1 MTVLT
6 LDPKNKWEF
15 LTAMSRAWEWA
26 QRRKRFYAER
36 GGEQTVLDYIRDAQE
51 PDVKQLAV
59 TDDAGA
65 FCAVLT
71 VELTGLDVYDIHVT
85 TAKNADRQAVLAAL
99 LWLREEL
106 FERRDARELW
116 TSCGTYRGHKNRAS
130 HALAEACGM
139 TPSGIAWEGTAP
151 GCIWQEYSITREQYD
166 GIKSNN

>member
-6 LDPKNKWEF
+6 LAPENKWEF
-15 LTAMSRAWEWA
+15 LTAMSTAWEWT

-36 GGEQTVLDYIRDAQE
+36 GGEQDVLTYLSEAQAE
-51 PDVKQLAV
+51 NRRQLAV
-59 TDDAGA
+59 TDNGA
-65 FCAVLT
+65 LVAVFT
-71 VELTGLDVYDIHVT
+71 VELTHASTYAIHVT

-139 TPSGIAWEGTAP
+139 MPSGVSWEGCVP